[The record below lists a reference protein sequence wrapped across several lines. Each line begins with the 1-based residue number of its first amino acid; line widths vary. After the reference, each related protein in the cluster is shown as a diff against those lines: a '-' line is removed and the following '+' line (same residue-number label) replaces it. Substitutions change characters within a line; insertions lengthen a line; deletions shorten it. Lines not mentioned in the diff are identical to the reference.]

1 MTSPPSPRE
10 RLPGVS
16 KRARVGYLAAGWALI
31 FAGFHF
37 YWALGGRLGMGDGA
51 AAHSAFSTGFLLYD
65 LLVALLCLVG
75 AVVVLALVG
84 GLRWPTVIPG
94 WILSTVGWIGTVL
107 LLVRGGLGLIED
119 VLQLLGL
126 LNDGLLGMTTQQM
139 FGEPHPSAYTMW
151 SLRAIDVYFLLG
163 GLLFVA
169 ALRHRGHRRRTQGTP
184 APVAARLA
192 EPRPDR

>member
-1 MTSPPSPRE
+1 MGADLRRFPFLLGTGWSPGHGR
-10 RLPGVS
+10 RRGG
-16 KRARVGYLAAGWALI
+16 AQRVQHRI
-31 FAGFHF
+31 
-37 YWALGGRLGMGDGA
+37 
-51 AAHSAFSTGFLLYD
+51 LLYD
-65 LLVALLCLVG
+65 LLVALLSLVG

-126 LNDGLLGMTTQQM
+126 LNEGLLGMTTQQM